1 MFRGRSGLVAEYFWT
16 AVEWEAYDRKTAHL
30 SLAQDGAY
38 RRLLSHY
45 YRTRKPLPAN
55 AEILLRVCRAFD
67 DTEKA
72 AVMLVVEEFFTL
84 EDDGYHNRRADAEL
98 EKQAQVSE
106 KRREAG
112 KKGAE
117 KTNGKRAANGSANE
131 RQMPT
136 QSQLHIKPISIPQ
149 FVLPCWVPEKPWNDF
164 LMMREK
170 MRKPPTIRAKELIV
184 MELEKLLNQGHDP
197 AEVLNQS
204 TKKSYLD
211 VYPLGESRNGTN
223 RQNQPIRVS
232 AAAARNERNAQAF
245 ANVARKIGLDTPMA
259 ATGEPPVQRGVDGGG
274 HRVLAADPIILPP
287 KGNRD
292 IV

>member
-1 MFRGRSGLVAEYFWT
+1 VAEFFWT

-67 DTEKA
+67 DSEKA
-72 AVMLVVEEFFTL
+72 AVLLVVGEFFTL
-84 EDDGYHNRRADAEL
+84 EADGYHNRRADEEL
-98 EKQAQVSE
+98 AKQAQVSE

-117 KTNGKRAANGSANE
+117 STNSKRAANGSANE

-136 QSQLHIKPISIPQ
+136 QLQSHIKPISIPPA
-149 FVLPCWVPEKPWNDF
+149 FVLPAWIPEQPWNDF
-164 LMMREK
+164 LMMRDK
-170 MRKPPTIRAKELIV
+170 QRKPPTVRAKELIV
-184 MELEKLLNQGHDP
+184 IELEKLLNQGHDP

-211 VYPLGESRNGTN
+211 VYPVEKNSGAN
-223 RQNQPIRVS
+223 RPNQPTRVS
-232 AAAARNERNAQAF
+232 AAAVRAESNDEAIARVLRERHGDSALGAAGGAPLQRNGNGRGSL
-245 ANVARKIGLDTPMA
+245 NVA
-259 ATGEPPVQRGVDGGG
+259 EN
-274 HRVLAADPIILPP
+274 PIILPP
-287 KGNRD
+287 ASH
-292 IV
+292 

>member
-1 MFRGRSGLVAEYFWT
+1 MAEFFWT

-30 SLAQDGAY
+30 SLAADGAY

-67 DTEKA
+67 DAEKA
-72 AVMLVVEEFFTL
+72 AVLMVVEEFFTL
-84 EDDGYHNRRADAEL
+84 GDDGYHNRRADEEL

-117 KTNGKRAANGSANE
+117 STNGKRAANGSANE

-136 QSQLHIKPISIPQ
+136 QSQLHIKHVSIPA
-149 FVLPCWVPEKPWNDF
+149 FILPVWVPEKPWNDF
-164 LMMREK
+164 LSMRQLK
-170 MRKPPTIRAKELIV
+170 RKPLSLSAKEMAV
-184 MELEKLLNQGHDP
+184 KKLETLMNAGNDP
-197 AEVLNQS
+197 EAVLNRS
-204 TKKSYLD
+204 VENGWTGLF
-211 VYPLGESRNGTN
+211 PLEEKHGTN
-223 RQNQPIRVS
+223 RPNQPTRVS
-232 AAAARNERNAQAF
+232 AATMRNERNADAI
-245 ANVARKIGLDTPMA
+245 ANVARKIGIDPSL
-259 ATGEPPVQRGVDGGG
+259 ATTSSPPVQGGVDGGG
-274 HRVLAADPIILPP
+274 HRVLAADPVILPP
-287 KGNRD
+287 QSNRD

>member
-1 MFRGRSGLVAEYFWT
+1 MAEFFWT

-30 SLAQDGAY
+30 SLAADGAY

-67 DTEKA
+67 DAEKA

-84 EDDGYHNRRADAEL
+84 EADGYHNRRADEEL

-117 KTNGKRAANGSANE
+117 STNGKRAANGSANE

-136 QSQLHIKPISIPQ
+136 QSQLHIKHVSIPA
-149 FVLPCWVPEKPWNDF
+149 FILPVWVPEKPWNDF
-164 LMMREK
+164 LSMRQLK
-170 MRKPPTIRAKELIV
+170 RKPLSLSAKEMAV
-184 MELEKLLNQGHDP
+184 KKLESLMNAGNDP
-197 AEVLNQS
+197 EAVLNRS
-204 TKKSYLD
+204 VENGWTGLF
-211 VYPLGESRNGTN
+211 PLEEKHGTN
-223 RQNQPIRVS
+223 RPNQPTRVS
-232 AAAARNERNAQAF
+232 AQAARVARNDEIF
-245 ANVARKIGLDTPMA
+245 ANVLRERHGDSVLGE
-259 ATGEPPVQRGVDGGG
+259 TGSPTEQRGNAGRG
-274 HRVLAADPIILPP
+274 HGSVVASEPVILPP
-287 KGNRD
+287 ERNQ
-292 IV
+292 